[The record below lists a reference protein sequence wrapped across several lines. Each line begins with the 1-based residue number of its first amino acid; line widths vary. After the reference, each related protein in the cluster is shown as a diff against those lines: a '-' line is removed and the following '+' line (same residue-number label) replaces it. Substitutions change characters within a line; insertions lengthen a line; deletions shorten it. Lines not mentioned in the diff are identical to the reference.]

1 MHVCVC
7 VCLAFALP
15 SHPRQKKIVSHPS
28 AASSME
34 NRGKNEWGFLVV
46 LAVGVFAYYLSTLKP
61 SPDPEKRRK
70 DVLRRLHDG
79 ASPRMLLKGGFSP
92 AELLNAGVPREAL
105 RSVYPVSSS
114 MLPSRTPRR
123 EARRRSPSTPGFS
136 YAYEPLMLATDTMRN
151 VSEALNDGLR
161 SRSMSTS
168 VSDVR
173 EVTHG
178 HMARSTTVLSTR
190 SYSQKAENLPTS
202 SRRSS
207 VRLAARM
214 RLSPAQ
220 HEFYDCNSIE
230 RSSATRTPVGTVRVR
245 VAALS
250 AAITCGYSGESAVYH
265 HPLEVLRFLHE
276 DGSRLSIMAEDCSAL
291 KSGEVLTTEVYVK
304 RSLAR
309 ARAAAD
315 SAKTYFKVKLHTAAR
330 KIATTVM
337 ESYVNIYAGPSPV
350 ILAGFYLVKD
360 NTAYTIQ
367 LQTHTDAYEER
378 LADLL
383 YAAQSARLQG
393 AEETAGS
400 WSRGG
405 RGRNEYHVEAEG
417 VDRVYVVET
426 PVDVVVRGPTVPH
439 AARSELI
446 LTPCSSG
453 GDTGAPWHATIAV
466 CPNAAREHAESGE
479 RRHNVIQLLQDAHVS
494 IELIVYTADSAAAG
508 TTSSPPPLPPPLAAV
523 MAREATTADRQL
535 SSSVYRSAELTM
547 ALPPPEHFHT
557 VVCEHPYESSMTL
570 FITSVT
576 SAELFEME
584 LRRVSHMNEDSL
596 EQLFSYVETLFLTP
610 ARPRRS
616 MNAAGQACFSVE
628 GIAVS
633 PAKTTLWVYGVQL
646 REECWLIFRWL
657 CTASAVESPELEQYR
672 RELVKSIVCRSD

>member
-1 MHVCVC
+1 MD
-7 VCLAFALP
+7 
-15 SHPRQKKIVSHPS
+15 
-28 AASSME
+28 

-46 LAVGVFAYYLSTLKP
+46 LAVGAFAYYLSTLKP

-70 DVLRRLHDG
+70 EVLRRLNDG
-79 ASPRMLLKGGFSP
+79 ASPLMLLKGGFSP

-105 RSVYPVSSS
+105 RSLYPVSSS
-114 MLPSRTPRR
+114 ILSSQTPRR
-123 EARRRSPSTPGFS
+123 EARGRSPSTPGFS
-136 YAYEPLMLATDTMRN
+136 CAYEPLVVATGTMRD

-173 EVTHG
+173 EVTHS
-178 HMARSTTVLSTR
+178 HTARSTTVLSAR
-190 SYSQKAENLPTS
+190 SYWQSAENLPNG
-202 SRRSS
+202 SRRSPA
-207 VRLAARM
+207 RLAAHM
-214 RLSPAQ
+214 RLSTAQ
-220 HEFYDCNSIE
+220 HEFHDCNSME
-230 RSSATRTPVGTVRVR
+230 RCSATLTPVGTIRVR

-250 AAITCGYSGESAVYH
+250 ATIACGYSGESAVYH

-291 KSGEVLTTEVYVK
+291 KSDEVLTTEVYVK

-315 SAKTYFKVKLHTAAR
+315 DAKTYFKVKLHTAAR

-337 ESYVNIYAGPSPV
+337 DSYVNIYAGPSPV
-350 ILAGFYLVKD
+350 ILAGFYLVKG

-383 YAAQSARLQG
+383 YTAQSARLQG
-393 AEETAGS
+393 AGETAGS
-400 WSRGG
+400 RCGGG
-405 RGRNEYHVEAEG
+405 RGRNEYHVQAEG
-417 VDRVYVVET
+417 VDRVYVVEI
-426 PVDVVVRGPTVPH
+426 PVDVVVRGPTAPH

-446 LTPCSSG
+446 LTPCRSG
-453 GDTGAPWHATIAV
+453 GDTGAPWNATIAV
-466 CPNAAREHAESGE
+466 CPNAAREHAENGE
-479 RRHNVIQLLQDAHVS
+479 RRHNVIPLLHDAHVL
-494 IELIVYTADSAAAG
+494 IELIVYIAG
-508 TTSSPPPLPPPLAAV
+508 S
-523 MAREATTADRQL
+523 
-535 SSSVYRSAELTM
+535 LTM
-547 ALPPPEHFHT
+547 ILPPPEHFHT

-584 LRRVSHMNEDSL
+584 LRRLSHMNEDSL

-657 CTASAVESPELEQYR
+657 CAASAAEPPELEQYR

>member
-1 MHVCVC
+1 MD
-7 VCLAFALP
+7 
-15 SHPRQKKIVSHPS
+15 
-28 AASSME
+28 

-46 LAVGVFAYYLSTLKP
+46 LAVGAFAYYLSTLKP

-70 DVLRRLHDG
+70 EVLRRLNDG
-79 ASPRMLLKGGFSP
+79 ASPLMLLKGGFSP

-105 RSVYPVSSS
+105 RSLYPVSSS
-114 MLPSRTPRR
+114 ILSSQTPRR
-123 EARRRSPSTPGFS
+123 EARGRSPSTPGFS
-136 YAYEPLMLATDTMRN
+136 CAYEPLVVATGTMRD

-178 HMARSTTVLSTR
+178 HTARSTTVLSAR
-190 SYSQKAENLPTS
+190 SYWQSAENLPNG
-202 SRRSS
+202 SRRSPA
-207 VRLAARM
+207 RLAAHM

-220 HEFYDCNSIE
+220 HEFYDCNSME
-230 RSSATRTPVGTVRVR
+230 RCSATLTPVGTIRVR

-250 AAITCGYSGESAVYH
+250 ATIACGYSGESAVYH

-276 DGSRLSIMAEDCSAL
+276 DGSRLSIMAEDCSTL
-291 KSGEVLTTEVYVK
+291 KSDEVLTTEVYVK

-315 SAKTYFKVKLHTAAR
+315 DAKTYFKVKLHTAAR

-350 ILAGFYLVKD
+350 ILAGFYLVKG

-383 YAAQSARLQG
+383 YTAQSARLQG
-393 AEETAGS
+393 AGETAGS
-400 WSRGG
+400 RCGGG
-405 RGRNEYHVEAEG
+405 RGRNEYHVQAEG
-417 VDRVYVVET
+417 VDRVYVVEI
-426 PVDVVVRGPTVPH
+426 PVDVVVRGPTAPH

-446 LTPCSSG
+446 LTPCRSG
-453 GDTGAPWHATIAV
+453 GDTGAPWNATIAV
-466 CPNAAREHAESGE
+466 CPNAAREHAENGE
-479 RRHNVIQLLQDAHVS
+479 RRHNVIPLLHDAHVL
-494 IELIVYTADSAAAG
+494 IELIVYIAG
-508 TTSSPPPLPPPLAAV
+508 S
-523 MAREATTADRQL
+523 
-535 SSSVYRSAELTM
+535 LTII
-547 ALPPPEHFHT
+547 LPPPEHFHT

-584 LRRVSHMNEDSL
+584 LRRLSHMNEDSL

-657 CTASAVESPELEQYR
+657 CAASAAEPPELEQYR